1 MKAFRTTVGLVSF
14 YFALGILALVSMIA
28 LPGLSSA
35 EMSLETSTLATTYQY
50 SEALA
55 WVSGAIDLIEVVLAY
70 LI

>member
-14 YFALGILALVSMIA
+14 YVVLGALALISLIA
-28 LPGLSSA
+28 LPEISPDLSV
-35 EMSLETSTLATTYQY
+35 ETSTLAATYEY

-55 WVSGAIDLIEVVLAY
+55 WVNGAIDLIEVVLAY